1 MTPSPRA
8 GVLGQLQGIKGV
20 FVKIVPL
27 RSQSLQSF
35 PLDTFPLP
43 AEAKQCRFWPSFPES
58 GRGKSGGAGFGQR
71 PRRSGRGKSGGAG
84 FSQRPRR
91 AARGSQAVQVLAGV
105 PGKLPGESQTVQVL
119 AVVPGGAG
127 GESQAVQVSAVV
139 PGGAGGLPEDSGGR
153 PNQSFLPP
161 KTINPAEIVASTIMM
176 YLILSANPQTWS
188 YLNS

>member
-58 GRGKSGGAGFGQR
+58 GRGKSGGAGF
-71 PRRSGRGKSGGAG
+71 
-84 FSQRPRR
+84 SQRPRR
-91 AARGSQAVQVLAGV
+91 AARGSRAVQVLAGV